1 MGGLATTP
9 QQNNGMQINGMIG
22 PDGIQ
27 QDMNLVSTIPKM
39 QDTVGGPLPY
49 AEQESLVSP
58 IPKMQDTVGGPL
70 PYAKLESRD
79 PRITAQQQSYQKAW
93 KQSDAASPEYQAAVK
108 RHQESMKANTAQDF
122 QNAWSQPNQPTF
134 NDQSVGTNNYGREFS
149 KPATQEDVIE
159 MEIRKA
165 EQQYK

>member
-27 QDMNLVSTIPKM
+27 QDVNLVSTIPKM

-49 AEQESLVSP
+49 A
-58 IPKMQDTVGGPL
+58 
-70 PYAKLESRD
+70 KLESSD
-79 PRITAQQQSYQKAW
+79 PRVTAQQQSYQKQFA
-93 KQSDAASPEYQAAVK
+93 KNDAPSPAYAAGLK
-108 RHQESMKANTAQDF
+108 RHQESMKANTEQDF

-134 NDQSVGTNNYGREFS
+134 NDQSVGTNNYGREYS